1 MNLSLLELAYVEV
14 QTREDETDARLLVG
28 LHRWAFPH
36 DHHNCVCSCGPF
48 GELELMAILSPKQ
61 SGLLVIKPDR
71 SNYLTPKKRSNKLFL
86 LDKQVLILEC
96 CCREFVPSPFFS
108 TY

>member
-48 GELELMAILSPKQ
+48 GELE
-61 SGLLVIKPDR
+61 
-71 SNYLTPKKRSNKLFL
+71 
-86 LDKQVLILEC
+86 
-96 CCREFVPSPFFS
+96 
-108 TY
+108 